1 MRTILFLVF
10 LVLLLYG
17 CPPCDDPIV
26 LDNGPLPDSI
36 LALVPYED
44 GNVYSLQHSN
54 GQIINFAA
62 SRFSETEVM
71 DCDYC
76 CDHTISYEINST
88 KLTPDYPVFS
98 IDFWLSNADTT
109 QYGFSCNVGKY
120 FLNIPVNKNQYSV
133 FFNYADSLKIG
144 STYYY
149 DVFGIKPGNHN
160 LWIEPI
166 KVDSVFYNR
175 TKGIILIKMSNEEYY
190 SIID

>member
-1 MRTILFLVF
+1 MRTNLF

-17 CPPCDDPIV
+17 CVPCDDPIV

-36 LALVPYED
+36 LAMVPYAD

-54 GQIINFAA
+54 GQIINFA
-62 SRFSETEVM
+62 STRFSETEVE
-71 DCDYC
+71 DCHYC

-98 IDFWLSNADTT
+98 IDFWLSNADTI

-120 FLNIPVNKNQYSV
+120 FLNIPVHKHQYSV
-133 FFNYADSLKIG
+133 FLDYADSIQIG

-149 DVFGIKPGNHN
+149 DVFRIKPYNHN
-160 LWIEPI
+160 LYNEPI
-166 KVDSVFYNR
+166 KVDSVYYNR
-175 TKGIILIKMSNEEYY
+175 TEGIIFIKMSNEEYY